1 MSLSQPQ
8 ACPGYA
14 FTGSRSRG
22 GRWAASASERGRE
35 PGLGPAERER
45 GRCREPPSCPR
56 YGAWRG
62 AWPEVGGAC
71 DGRAQKWAGPW
82 RRRPLPGY
90 GERGAGGAGQ
100 RTACAGRGPGPSAAP
115 RTLHPA
121 GPRAPLRPDLSRD
134 LEGWTR
140 SAAGGAPSGDREGEC
155 PAPPRVCG
163 AGRRWFV
170 ALTPRGFPRNGVPNG
185 GGGGRR
191 LPKGGRGQ
199 ARAAP
204 VHRRAD

>member
-35 PGLGPAERER
+35 PGLGPAEGER

-100 RTACAGRGPGPSAAP
+100 RTACARGADRDPAPRPAPCTRPGPARPCAPTSAGTWRAGRGAP
-115 RTLHPA
+115 RAGPPQVTEKVSAPLHPGCA
-121 GPRAPLRPDLSRD
+121 
-134 LEGWTR
+134 
-140 SAAGGAPSGDREGEC
+140 
-155 PAPPRVCG
+155 
-163 AGRRWFV
+163 
-170 ALTPRGFPRNGVPNG
+170 VPG
-185 GGGGRR
+185 GGGS
-191 LPKGGRGQ
+191 
-199 ARAAP
+199 
-204 VHRRAD
+204 